1 MLTATTICVQKGG
14 GDLQVGSKCSKERSV
29 WIFNHYAVGPGVPG
43 GTRHYDIGRE
53 LSKRGWWVTVFSAV
67 YPRQQRRPIRSQSVR
82 PGGHSGSNEVHDGV
96 SFIRVPAL
104 HRRDTNAMRV
114 LSMLSY
120 ICGAMRVTN
129 GLAAPDII
137 VGSSVHPFAA
147 WIAWRLARRI
157 GCRYVLEIRDLWPE
171 TIVEL
176 GGVSRHHPFIML
188 LSRIERVLVR
198 NADRV
203 VTLLPN
209 AYAYLA
215 RFGIPEDKVTV
226 VPNGIDVSRLDD
238 IDTPLPS
245 RIDME
250 LSRLQGAFIVAYAGA
265 HGLANKLDTVIDAAA
280 ECKSMGETGLEFLL
294 VGDGPDK
301 PRLQHRAEELQL
313 QNVTF
318 ADRVDKELVLPLLAR
333 CNAGVIALTKTPLYE
348 YGISP
353 NKLFDYMLTGLPV
366 VMAGDAPNNPVS
378 NSSGGIVV
386 PYDDADGMA
395 RALMDLAADRDKAR
409 EMGLRGRQYVIKN
422 HSSAYLACL
431 MEKAL
436 LEALCEADA

>member
-1 MLTATTICVQKGG
+1 MLTATTIRVQEGG
-14 GDLQVGSKCSKERSV
+14 GHIQVSSKCSKERSV

-53 LSKRGWWVTVFSAV
+53 LVKLGWQVTVFSAA
-67 YPRQQRRPIRSQSVR
+67 YPRQQRQPTRSQPVEV
-82 PGGHSGSNEVHDGV
+82 GGNSGSTEVHDGV

-104 HRRDTNAMRV
+104 QHGDTYAMRV

-120 ICGAMRVTN
+120 MLGAIRVTK
-129 GLAAPDII
+129 GLATPDVI

-147 WIAWRLARRI
+147 WIAWRLARKT
-157 GCRYVLEIRDLWPE
+157 GCRYVFEIRDLWPE
-171 TIVEL
+171 TIIEL

-198 NADRV
+198 NADKV

-209 AYAYLA
+209 AYTYLA
-215 RFGIPEDKVTV
+215 RFGIPEDKVAV

-238 IDTPLPS
+238 IDRQLPS
-245 RIDME
+245 YIDME
-250 LSRLQGAFIVAYAGA
+250 LNRLQGAFIVAYAGA
-265 HGLANKLDTVIDAAA
+265 HGLANRLDTVIDAAA
-280 ECKSMGETGLEFLL
+280 ICSAGGETGIEFLL

-301 PRLQHRAEELQL
+301 PRLRQRAEELQL
-313 QNVTF
+313 ENVTF
-318 ADRVDKELVLPLLAR
+318 AGRVDKELVLSLLAR
-333 CNAGVIALTKTPLYE
+333 CNAGVIALTKTALYE

-353 NKLFDYMLTGLPV
+353 NKLFDYMLAGLPV

-378 NSSGGIVV
+378 NGTGGIVV

-395 RALMDLAADRDKAR
+395 KALVDLAADRDKAR
-409 EMGLRGRQYVIKN
+409 EMGLRGRQYVTRN
-422 HSSAYLACL
+422 HSSAHLASL
-431 MEKAL
+431 MERAL
-436 LEALCEADA
+436 LEALSEADA

>member
-1 MLTATTICVQKGG
+1 MLTATTIRVQEGG
-14 GDLQVGSKCSKERSV
+14 GHIQVSSECSRERSV

-53 LSKRGWWVTVFSAV
+53 LVKLGWQVTVFSAA
-67 YPRQQRRPIRSQSVR
+67 YPRQQRQPTRSQPVEV
-82 PGGHSGSNEVHDGV
+82 GGNSGSTEVHDGV

-104 HRRDTNAMRV
+104 QHGATYAMRV

-120 ICGAMRVTN
+120 MLGAIRVTK
-129 GLAAPDII
+129 GLDTPDVI

-147 WIAWRLARRI
+147 WIAWRLARKT
-157 GCRYVLEIRDLWPE
+157 GCRYVFEIRDLWPE
-171 TIVEL
+171 TIIEL

-198 NADRV
+198 NADKV

-209 AYAYLA
+209 AYTYLA
-215 RFGIPEDKVTV
+215 RFGIPEDKVAV

-238 IDTPLPS
+238 IDRQLPS
-245 RIDME
+245 YIDME
-250 LSRLQGAFIVAYAGA
+250 LNRLQGAFIVAYAGA
-265 HGLANKLDTVIDAAA
+265 HGLANRLDTVIDAAA
-280 ECKSMGETGLEFLL
+280 KCKGMGETGIEFLL

-301 PRLQHRAEELQL
+301 PRLRQRAEELQL
-313 QNVTF
+313 ENVTF
-318 ADRVDKELVLPLLAR
+318 AGRVDKELVLSLLAR
-333 CNAGVIALTKTPLYE
+333 CNAGVIALTKTALYE

-353 NKLFDYMLTGLPV
+353 NKLFDYMLAGLPV

-378 NSSGGIVV
+378 NGTGGIVV

-395 RALMDLAADRDKAR
+395 KALVDLAADRDKAR
-409 EMGLRGRQYVIKN
+409 EMGLRGRQYVTRN
-422 HSSAYLACL
+422 HSSAHLASL
-431 MEKAL
+431 MERAL
-436 LEALCEADA
+436 LEALSEADA

>member
-1 MLTATTICVQKGG
+1 MLIATTICIQEGG
-14 GDLQVGSKCSKERSV
+14 GNPQVGSKCSRERSV

-53 LSKRGWWVTVFSAV
+53 LSKRGWQVTVFSAA
-67 YPRQQRRPIRSQSVR
+67 YPRQQRQPIRSQ
-82 PGGHSGSNEVHDGV
+82 PIKAGGDSGSTEVHDGV
-96 SFIRVPAL
+96 LFIRVPAL

-120 ICGAMRVTN
+120 MRGAMRVTK
-129 GLAAPDII
+129 GLAPPDII

-147 WIAWRLARRI
+147 WIAWRLARKI
-157 GCRYVLEIRDLWPE
+157 GCRYVFEIRDLWPE
-171 TIVEL
+171 TIIEL
-176 GGVSRHHPFIML
+176 GGVPRHHPFIML

-198 NADRV
+198 NADKV

-209 AYAYLA
+209 AYSYLA

-238 IDTPLPS
+238 IDGQLPS
-245 RIDME
+245 YVDME
-250 LSRLQGAFIVAYAGA
+250 LKRLQGAFIVAYAGA
-265 HGLANKLDTVIDAAA
+265 HGLANSLDTVIDAAA
-280 ECKSMGETGLEFLL
+280 KCKGMGETGVEFLL

-301 PRLQHRAEELQL
+301 PRLQQRAEELHIE
-313 QNVTF
+313 NVTF

-353 NKLFDYMLTGLPV
+353 NKLFDYMLAGLPV
-366 VMAGDAPNNPVS
+366 VMAGDAPGNTVS
-378 NSSGGIVV
+378 NSNGGIVV

-395 RALMDLAADRDKAR
+395 KALVNLAADRDRAR
-409 EMGLRGRQYVIKN
+409 EVGLEGRQYVIKN
-422 HSSAYLACL
+422 HSSAHLASL

-436 LEALCEADA
+436 LEALGEAEA

>member
-1 MLTATTICVQKGG
+1 VLTATTIRVQEGG
-14 GDLQVGSKCSKERSV
+14 GHIQVSSKCSKERSV

-53 LSKRGWWVTVFSAV
+53 LVKLGWQVTVFSAA
-67 YPRQQRRPIRSQSVR
+67 YPRQQRQPTRSQPVEV
-82 PGGHSGSNEVHDGV
+82 GGNSGSTEVHDGV

-104 HRRDTNAMRV
+104 QHGDTYAMRV

-120 ICGAMRVTN
+120 MLGAIRVTK
-129 GLAAPDII
+129 GLATPDVI

-147 WIAWRLARRI
+147 WIAWRLARKT
-157 GCRYVLEIRDLWPE
+157 GCRYVFEIRDLWPE
-171 TIVEL
+171 TIIEL

-198 NADRV
+198 NADKV

-209 AYAYLA
+209 AYTYLA
-215 RFGIPEDKVTV
+215 RFGIPEDKVAV

-238 IDTPLPS
+238 IDRQLPS
-245 RIDME
+245 YIDME
-250 LSRLQGAFIVAYAGA
+250 LNRLQGAFIVAYAGA
-265 HGLANKLDTVIDAAA
+265 HGLANRLDTVIDAAA
-280 ECKSMGETGLEFLL
+280 ICSAGGETGIEFLL

-301 PRLQHRAEELQL
+301 PRLRQRAEELQL
-313 QNVTF
+313 ENVTF
-318 ADRVDKELVLPLLAR
+318 AGRVDKELVLSLLAR
-333 CNAGVIALTKTPLYE
+333 CNAGVIALTKTALYE

-353 NKLFDYMLTGLPV
+353 NKLFDYMLAGLPV

-378 NSSGGIVV
+378 NGTGGIVV

-395 RALMDLAADRDKAR
+395 KALVDLAADRDKAR
-409 EMGLRGRQYVIKN
+409 EMGLRGRQYVTRN
-422 HSSAYLACL
+422 HSSAHLASL
-431 MEKAL
+431 MERAL
-436 LEALCEADA
+436 LEALSEADA